1 MRHAIWV
8 FLNVHFIEKLNNT
21 SLKNKL
27 SIVNYPLSIAVTALL
42 LVTTVSSCGVYSFS
56 GVSISAKSISITEF
70 YNNTDLGPA
79 NIGQTFTNKL
89 KDYMLQNTSM
99 AIVQENGELQME
111 GIVTDFRI
119 SDVAPTAATTTN
131 ERDAAAL
138 SRLTITVKVTYINA
152 TDESMSFRDKSF
164 SFYENVDNDISPDA
178 ISEAVITKILDQIIL
193 DIFNASVANW

>member
-1 MRHAIWV
+1 M
-8 FLNVHFIEKLNNT
+8 
-21 SLKNKL
+21 KNKIV
-27 SIVNYPLSIAVTALL
+27 SIAKYPLSIFIALSLL
-42 LVTTVSSCGVYSFS
+42 LLNTSSCGVYSFS

-119 SDVAPTAATTTN
+119 SDVAPTASATADG
-131 ERDAAAL
+131 RDAAAL
-138 SRLTITVKVTYINA
+138 SRLTITVKVTYINS
-152 TDESMSFRDKSF
+152 TDDSMSFRDKSF

-178 ISEAVITKILDQIIL
+178 ISEAVITKIMDQIIL

>member
-1 MRHAIWV
+1 MNWKNNQGAGHQHRVFCISLLTACLV
-8 FLNVHFIEKLNNT
+8 FL
-21 SLKNKL
+21 
-27 SIVNYPLSIAVTALL
+27 
-42 LVTTVSSCGVYSFS
+42 TTSCGIYSFS

-99 AIVQENGELQME
+99 AIVQAEGELQME

-119 SDVAPTAATTTN
+119 TDVAPTAGATIN

-138 SRLTITVKVTYINA
+138 SRLTITVKVSYVNSA
-152 TDESMSFRDKSF
+152 DESMSFRDKTF
-164 SFYENVDNDISPDA
+164 SFYENVDNNISPDA
-178 ISEAVITKILDQIIL
+178 ISEVVINRILDQIIL